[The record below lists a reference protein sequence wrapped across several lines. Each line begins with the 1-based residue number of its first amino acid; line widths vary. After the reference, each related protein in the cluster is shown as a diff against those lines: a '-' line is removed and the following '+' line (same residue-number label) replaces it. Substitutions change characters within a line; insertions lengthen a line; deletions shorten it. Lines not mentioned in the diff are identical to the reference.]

1 MISDNKRRSFA
12 FSFPRNPEGSS
23 SSFFPSNF
31 SLIDVPPFLTVTLK
45 TVPIMN
51 AKTVPVRV
59 ITLNG
64 MDMSGWGTCRNWE
77 AGDTEK
83 EVSTRT

>member
-1 MISDNKRRSFA
+1 
-12 FSFPRNPEGSS
+12 
-23 SSFFPSNF
+23 
-31 SLIDVPPFLTVTLK
+31 LK

-64 MDMSGWGTCRNWE
+64 MDMSGWGTCRKGE
-77 AGDTEK
+77 AVETEK
-83 EVSTRT
+83 ELSTRK